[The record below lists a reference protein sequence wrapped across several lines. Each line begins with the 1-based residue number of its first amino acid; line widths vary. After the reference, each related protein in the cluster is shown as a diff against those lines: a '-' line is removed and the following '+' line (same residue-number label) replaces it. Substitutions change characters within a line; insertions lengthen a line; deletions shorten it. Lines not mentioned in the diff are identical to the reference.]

1 MKNVLKERLTADKV
15 AFGFQIRET
24 RNVAIVRAAATF
36 GYHFLHIDLEHSTM
50 DLQVAAQFCVACLG
64 EEISS
69 VVRVP
74 GQSAEIGCRLL
85 DAGAQGIIVPHIH
98 TRAQAE
104 TAVHCY
110 RVPPLGARS
119 DGSGVLTRWEALPSD
134 EKFRRLNNLIL
145 LAVMIES
152 TEALTNIEEIAAV
165 EGVDV
170 LVVGTN
176 DLSADMGIENNGD
189 DPRILDAYSRIISAA
204 RRHGKAIRLGGEY
217 DPAMVARNIEL
228 GARMVTVTGD
238 ERVLLNGMK
247 SSVNEIKLR
256 INHLDLEAG

>member
-1 MKNVLKERLTADKV
+1 M
-15 AFGFQIRET
+15 
-24 RNVAIVRAAATF
+24 
-36 GYHFLHIDLEHSTM
+36 
-50 DLQVAAQFCVACLG
+50 
-64 EEISS
+64 
-69 VVRVP
+69 
-74 GQSAEIGCRLL
+74 
-85 DAGAQGIIVPHIH
+85 GA
-98 TRAQAE
+98 
-104 TAVHCY
+104 
-110 RVPPLGARS
+110 
-119 DGSGVLTRWEALPSD
+119 ALPSD